1 MASVGEADPK
11 VVQQTVLSTPGAGA
25 STAQPSSHTN
35 SYASADPVASGDMSI
50 HEAVSIQEP
59 TATTALLSRE
69 SSFVAGSQGPTR
81 SVLAAS
87 DPTTNPD
94 KRGTD
99 LGRYSMSSMRY
110 TCAAARPSDL
120 RRSLLEDTAEAS
132 KATGMELVASL
143 HEATNRVHQELQAR
157 AAALE
162 AARRAF
168 EQEVDTKRASLMAQ
182 EFEVMRSAN
191 QLRREQE
198 AWCFSRHRSELA
210 EVEQQAS
217 VRIKAGDST
226 FITTAAVLM
235 QREPTSALA
244 LLVRKL
250 LSGQEQINRQDS
262 MTLPVSASVGED
274 TKDLRSTLRSNAK
287 EGGGA
292 RAGED
297 SDCALRDNGGPEGNN
312 SKQSPTGL
320 VTPAGGA
327 GGTSPITLVLD
338 RDAGTVAFLLEWF
351 RDGEVSLQ
359 GMPSSMLRRLQTE
372 AAHWSIR
379 SLEMQCASRL
389 GSSKAE
395 GDQQRH
401 YNFLLTQL
409 EEGMGSSAICRV
421 VISEVWKWLAE
432 SQSRREL
439 ACAHRTMQ
447 DGSYEAQESRAD
459 QGSRV
464 GLMYVL
470 ADALEKHPTDGVLQR
485 VAFGCFAL
493 LGATCATARPVLA
506 YLRSRLEAA
515 AEKVQARVAEPVGAT
530 ELKTTWI
537 QAVGEVDK
545 FRRVLKLC
553 PRPAESEIDCIEGLN
568 RTPAAKR
575 R

>member
-191 QLRREQE
+191 QLRREQVRRPLHG
-198 AWCFSRHRSELA
+198 SR
-210 EVEQQAS
+210 AS
-217 VRIKAGDST
+217 CVSKTG
-226 FITTAAVLM
+226 AAVLSVCM
-235 QREPTSALA
+235 HDL
-244 LLVRKL
+244 
-250 LSGQEQINRQDS
+250 EQDVNGRARRHLQKGPS
-262 MTLPVSASVGED
+262 TRCVGPQACRCGD
-274 TKDLRSTLRSNAK
+274 
-287 EGGGA
+287 
-292 RAGED
+292 
-297 SDCALRDNGGPEGNN
+297 
-312 SKQSPTGL
+312 
-320 VTPAGGA
+320 
-327 GGTSPITLVLD
+327 
-338 RDAGTVAFLLEWF
+338 
-351 RDGEVSLQ
+351 
-359 GMPSSMLRRLQTE
+359 MPL
-372 AAHWSIR
+372 
-379 SLEMQCASRL
+379 
-389 GSSKAE
+389 
-395 GDQQRH
+395 
-401 YNFLLTQL
+401 
-409 EEGMGSSAICRV
+409 
-421 VISEVWKWLAE
+421 
-432 SQSRREL
+432 
-439 ACAHRTMQ
+439 
-447 DGSYEAQESRAD
+447 
-459 QGSRV
+459 
-464 GLMYVL
+464 
-470 ADALEKHPTDGVLQR
+470 
-485 VAFGCFAL
+485 
-493 LGATCATARPVLA
+493 
-506 YLRSRLEAA
+506 
-515 AEKVQARVAEPVGAT
+515 
-530 ELKTTWI
+530 
-537 QAVGEVDK
+537 
-545 FRRVLKLC
+545 
-553 PRPAESEIDCIEGLN
+553 
-568 RTPAAKR
+568 
-575 R
+575 